1 MRCASCCASN
11 PTNTRHN
18 LPSPPPSRQN
28 GSVKRNAVL
37 GRPKHSR
44 NLFCIPKKPKK
55 TFNRNHLTVESL
67 LDECLLAGLDID
79 KALHLPVAVDR
90 GDVQGGA
97 RRSHVAAFL
106 QQLDDQGLLLPIRH
120 LDTPHCRI
128 LLRIGQP
135 RVLLGVGVHLVL
147 VVVVAHPVPVLE
159 KVLRDVVVVKK
170 VWTPPPLV
178 HRLLHELS
186 RSIVVQLLVL
196 VILVPPALP
205 LPAVDL
211 G

>member
-1 MRCASCCASN
+1 M
-11 PTNTRHN
+11 
-18 LPSPPPSRQN
+18 
-28 GSVKRNAVL
+28 
-37 GRPKHSR
+37 
-44 NLFCIPKKPKK
+44 
-55 TFNRNHLTVESL
+55 
-67 LDECLLAGLDID
+67 
-79 KALHLPVAVDR
+79 
-90 GDVQGGA
+90 QGGA

-106 QQLDDQGLLLPIRH
+106 QELDDQGLLLPIRH
-120 LDTPHCRI
+120 LDAPHCRI

-211 G
+211 GRGYMAQGLGSWFAQFLFRPSNLWV